1 MYKYIIDPVTTNKIK
16 INSLLGKNII
26 YNYINQLNLQFG
38 GAAVSVASPE
48 SNYLVENFNEIL
60 RKLIINQKSE
70 KTKMLSYKDNIINI
84 AIGLFS
90 ENENN
95 AIFIIFCN
103 LYRGGTRSEN
113 KNYYAI
119 GLPEYV
125 KLIKNQVNHIR
136 DNLRA
141 SVMINYE
148 GNEINP
154 NEYHFYKIPESLL
167 NFWINIINTLDKDSL
182 SKEIDCICEEEQI
195 CCYLGNAPHQE
206 YGCKTHV
213 NQDKLNEIIKVFMD
227 NTIMLIEF
235 ININKLEKIFFA
247 SSQIIIFI
255 IFIRNLMAF
264 YSSKSLNNTYDKF
277 HKFTIDI
284 NTLFKK
290 EIFRWICNDSHPG
303 CGRKYTD
310 DIKTPFILDA
320 KDEYLIL

>member
-1 MYKYIIDPVTTNKIK
+1 MYKFIIDPVTTNKIK

-103 LYRGGTRSEN
+103 LYRGTRSEN

-125 KLIKNQVNHIR
+125 KLIKHQVNHIR

-182 SKEIDCICEEEQI
+182 RKEIDCICEEEQI

-235 ININKLEKIFFA
+235 ININKLEEIFFN
-247 SSQIIIFI
+247 SSQITFFVV
-255 IFIRNLMAF
+255 FIRNLMAF

-290 EIFRWICNDSHPG
+290 EIFRWICNHSHPG